1 MVPAESQRA
10 TGLGD
15 GVEEARVWGGG
26 QREKGGGEGKE
37 GEEWPRNRK
46 RREGEREEREGG
58 GSQSEKTWEG
68 REKGDRP
75 GREET
80 GFPGGPRGR
89 ILPMQETPDRSLSP
103 TPAFLPGKSHGR
115 RSLAGYSP
123 WGRKILTD

>member
-1 MVPAESQRA
+1 MPAESQRA

-46 RREGEREEREGG
+46 RREGEREEREGA

-80 GFPGGPRGR
+80 GFPGDPRGKNSPANAGDSGSIPESHSS
-89 ILPMQETPDRSLSP
+89 IL
-103 TPAFLPGKSHGR
+103 A
-115 RSLAGYSP
+115 
-123 WGRKILTD
+123 W